1 MAIRIV
7 VYDDSQERRDSLRAL
22 IAMSEGLTL
31 VGEGADCSSVI
42 DDMEK
47 YAPDVVLMD
56 IHMPGIDGL
65 EGLHKIKETYP
76 DIRVLMQT
84 AFDDDE
90 KIFTSIRYGA
100 SGYILKRD
108 SPQRLLQA
116 IQEVYE
122 GGAVMNPGI
131 AKRVFDFFTPVK
143 EKSPLSAREEE
154 VLALLAKGMSYKMI
168 ADRLGV
174 SYTTVNTHTKHI
186 YEKLHV
192 ASVGEAIAYYYKR
205 RQ

>member
-42 DDMEK
+42 DDMER

-116 IQEVYE
+116 IQEVSE

-131 AKRVFDFFTPVK
+131 AKRVLDFFTPVK

>member
-1 MAIRIV
+1 
-7 VYDDSQERRDSLRAL
+7 
-22 IAMSEGLTL
+22 
-31 VGEGADCSSVI
+31 
-42 DDMEK
+42 MEK

-122 GGAVMNPGI
+122 GGAVMNPEI
-131 AKRVFDFFTPVK
+131 AKRVLDFFTPVK

-174 SYTTVNTHTKHI
+174 
-186 YEKLHV
+186 
-192 ASVGEAIAYYYKR
+192 EAIP
-205 RQ
+205 Q